1 MRSFLLIITHINYL
15 WFCNVHLNQFYIKY
29 MVINNLNTKTAFHGV
44 KMTLCILCI
53 NLLSVSYS
61 KSQTLSGPT
70 LGSSSLQEISI
81 YSGGIIWYGGNYLLE
96 KNISH
101 TPSYWRVPGLDRL
114 KPMPYNGKI
123 AGHSDWMLMSTA
135 FLAALPALNPQKQKI
150 EWNYANLLAQN
161 ILITTNLTQ
170 TVKVLVQ
177 RQRPLTQHP
186 NYVASGNNDDHYSFF
201 SGHSSFTAAAA
212 TTAMLYAYRYDGGKW
227 TKPVAWASVGLALTT
242 GGMRIA
248 AGKHYTS
255 DVLTGFII
263 GTGISLLNARLHEKN

>member
-1 MRSFLLIITHINYL
+1 MTFN
-15 WFCNVHLNQFYIKY
+15 HLYIK
-29 MVINNLNTKTAFHGV
+29 TAVHGV

-53 NLLSVSYS
+53 NLLSVNDG
-61 KSQTLSGPT
+61 KSQSLSGPT
-70 LGSSSLQEISI
+70 LVSSRIPEISI
-81 YSGGIIWYGGNYLLE
+81 YSAGILWYGGNYLLE

-101 TPSYWRVPGLDRL
+101 SPSYWTVPGLDRV

-123 AGHSDWMLMSTA
+123 AGHSDWILMSTA
-135 FLAALPALNPQKQKI
+135 FLSALPALNPQKQKI

-161 ILITTNLTQ
+161 LIITTNFTQ
-170 TVKVLVQ
+170 TVKLLVQ
-177 RQRPLTQHP
+177 RKRPLTQHP
-186 NYVASGNNDDHYSFF
+186 NYVESGNNDDHYSFF

-255 DVLTGFII
+255 DVLTGFLI
-263 GTGISLLNARLHEKN
+263 GTGISLLNARLHEKK

>member
-1 MRSFLLIITHINYL
+1 MIF
-15 WFCNVHLNQFYIKY
+15 
-29 MVINNLNTKTAFHGV
+29 NNLTLKTAFHGV
-44 KMTLCILCI
+44 KLTLCILCI
-53 NLLSVSYS
+53 NLLNVNRC
-61 KSQTLSGPT
+61 KSQTLNGPT
-70 LGSSSLQEISI
+70 LTSSSLQELSI

-96 KNISH
+96 KKINHSP
-101 TPSYWRVPGLDRL
+101 TYWRVPGLDFH
-114 KPMPYNGKI
+114 KPIPYNGKI
-123 AGHSDWMLMSTA
+123 AGHSDWILMSTA

-186 NYVASGNNDDHYSFF
+186 NYIASGNNDDHYSFF

-263 GTGISLLNARLHEKN
+263 GTGISLLNARLHEKR